1 MSHNHELFDRFEGLT
16 FDDVVLVPGFSDVLP
31 DQVETATTFA
41 RDIVLNVPLVS
52 AAMDRVTEGRLAI
65 AMARCGL
72 PFSDAALKRAA
83 FAAADVAIAA
93 SGTVSLELAAN
104 GCPMVIAYDMNR
116 LTLWLMRRAA
126 RVDTVTL
133 VNLVSDTRVIPEKT
147 GLLNVAK
154 RSVFVADK
162 AGKGGFELASAA
174 TKVKVEVMTAGGQV
188 IETMDLGAKAAG
200 RHTFEWDAS
209 KYTGSTEGLQFRVSA
224 VNGSTKIDSTSLA
237 LSKVTAAGAEDGQ
250 LVLTLANGKTINY
263 SQIKALV

>member
-1 MSHNHELFDRFEGLT
+1 MNPLDNAQMTSQIAQINTVTGIQQLNQTMESMSAQFNSL
-16 FDDVVLVPGFSDVLP
+16 
-31 DQVETATTFA
+31 QVMQGTALIG
-41 RDIVLNVPLVS
+41 RNV
-52 AAMDRVTEGRLAI
+52 MTEGSTLA
-65 AMARCGL
+65 
-72 PFSDAALKRAA
+72 
-83 FAAADVAIAA
+83 
-93 SGTVSLELAAN
+93 
-104 GCPMVIAYDMNR
+104 
-116 LTLWLMRRAA
+116 
-126 RVDTVTL
+126 
-133 VNLVSDTRVIPEKT
+133 
-147 GLLNVAK
+147 
-154 RSVFVADK
+154 VADK

>member
-1 MSHNHELFDRFEGLT
+1 MILNSATSAPTVTDATGTKANAATDPAAAQDRFLKL
-16 FDDVVLVPGFSDVLP
+16 LVAQLNNQDPMNPLDNAQMTSQIAQINTVTGIQQLNQTMESMSAQFNSL
-31 DQVETATTFA
+31 QVMQGTTLIG
-41 RDIVLNVPLVS
+41 RNV
-52 AAMDRVTEGRLAI
+52 MTEGSTLA
-65 AMARCGL
+65 
-72 PFSDAALKRAA
+72 
-83 FAAADVAIAA
+83 
-93 SGTVSLELAAN
+93 
-104 GCPMVIAYDMNR
+104 
-116 LTLWLMRRAA
+116 
-126 RVDTVTL
+126 
-133 VNLVSDTRVIPEKT
+133 
-147 GLLNVAK
+147 
-154 RSVFVADK
+154 VADK